1 MNFDCI
7 INFIKLLT
15 SHTELSGQLT
25 NNIMINA
32 IILGAGQGKRLL
44 PLTETRP
51 KCMLPVAGKTIL
63 EWQVQALLAAQ
74 IDKVFIITGFNSALV
89 EEHINDRFGADLER
103 INIVFNP
110 FYSVSD
116 NLASCWMAR
125 HAMDEDF
132 LLLNGDTLFEPAL
145 LDTVLNSPAAPVTL
159 TIDYKDS
166 YDNDDMRV
174 ELHGSMVQAVSKTL
188 PDEHTMAESIGLLY
202 FRGDGPALFRDQLD
216 RQMRQGTGLRLW
228 FLSVVDALA
237 GQFQVRACS
246 INGQRW
252 CEIDFKKDLDD
263 AETVVIP

>member
-1 MNFDCI
+1 
-7 INFIKLLT
+7 
-15 SHTELSGQLT
+15 
-25 NNIMINA
+25 MINA

-51 KCMLPVAGKTIL
+51 KCLLPVADKTIL
-63 EWQVQALLAAQ
+63 EWQAQTLLAAP
-74 IDKVFIITGFNSALV
+74 IDKLFIVTGFKTELV
-89 EEHINDRFGADLER
+89 EEHVKYRFGAELDR

-132 LLLNGDTLFEPAL
+132 ILVNGDTLFEPAL
-145 LDTVLNSPAAPVTL
+145 LDTVLKSPAAPVTL
-159 TIDYKDS
+159 TVDYKDG

-174 ELHGSMVQAVSKTL
+174 ELDDSMVKAVSKTL

-202 FRGDGPALFRDQLD
+202 FRGKGPALFREHLE
-216 RQMRQGTGLRLW
+216 RQMKQGTGLRLW

-237 GQFQVRACS
+237 RQSLVRACS
-246 INGQRW
+246 INGHRW
-252 CEIDFKKDLDD
+252 CEIDFKKDLDS
-263 AETVVIP
+263 AESVFRGQGADS

>member
-1 MNFDCI
+1 M
-7 INFIKLLT
+7 T
-15 SHTELSGQLT
+15 
-25 NNIMINA
+25 NA
-32 IILGAGQGKRLL
+32 IILSAGQGKRLL

-51 KCMLPVAGKTIL
+51 KSMLSVAGKPIL
-63 EWQVQALLAAQ
+63 EWQVQALLAAK
-74 IDKVFIITGFNSALV
+74 IDRLSIITGFNSALI
-89 EEHINDRFGADLER
+89 EEHINDRFGADPDR
-103 INIVFNP
+103 INTVFNP

-159 TIDYKDS
+159 TIDYKDR

-174 ELHGSMVQAVSKTL
+174 ELDGSMVRAVSKTL

-202 FRGDGPALFRDQLD
+202 FRGNGPALFRDQLD
-216 RQMRQGTGLRLW
+216 RQMKQGSGLRLW

-237 GQFQVRACS
+237 RQSLVRACS
-246 INGQRW
+246 IKGRRW
-252 CEIDFKKDLDD
+252 CEIDFKRDLEN
-263 AETVVIP
+263 AESVVIP

>member
-1 MNFDCI
+1 M
-7 INFIKLLT
+7 T
-15 SHTELSGQLT
+15 
-25 NNIMINA
+25 NA
-32 IILGAGQGKRLL
+32 IILSAGQGKRLL

-51 KCMLPVAGKTIL
+51 KSMLSVAGKPIL
-63 EWQVQALLAAQ
+63 EWQVQALLAAK
-74 IDKVFIITGFNSALV
+74 IDRLSIITGFNSGLI
-89 EEHINDRFGADLER
+89 EEHINDRFGADLDR

-159 TIDYKDS
+159 TIDYKDR

-174 ELHGSMVQAVSKTL
+174 ELEDSMVRAVSKTL

-202 FRGDGPALFRDQLD
+202 FRGNGPALFRDHLD
-216 RQMRQGTGLRLW
+216 RQMKQGSGLRLW

-237 GQFQVRACS
+237 RQSLVRACS

-252 CEIDFKKDLDD
+252 CEIDFKRDLEN
-263 AETVVIP
+263 AEDVVIP

>member
-1 MNFDCI
+1 M
-7 INFIKLLT
+7 
-15 SHTELSGQLT
+15 
-25 NNIMINA
+25 
-32 IILGAGQGKRLL
+32 L

-51 KCMLPVAGKTIL
+51 KSMLSVAGKPIL
-63 EWQVQALLAAQ
+63 EWQVQALLAAK
-74 IDKVFIITGFNSALV
+74 IDRLSIITGFNSGLI
-89 EEHINDRFGADLER
+89 EEHINDRFGADMDR
-103 INIVFNP
+103 INTVFNP

-159 TIDYKDS
+159 TIDYKDR

-174 ELHGSMVQAVSKTL
+174 ELEDSMVRAVSKTL

-202 FRGDGPALFRDQLD
+202 FRGNGPALFRDQLD
-216 RQMRQGTGLRLW
+216 RQMKQGSGLRLW

-237 GQFQVRACS
+237 RQSLVRACS
-246 INGQRW
+246 IKGRRW
-252 CEIDFKKDLDD
+252 CEIDFKRDLEN
-263 AETVVIP
+263 AESVVIP